1 MGKIIG
7 IALLGI
13 VCAACF
19 LISFFQW
26 REKGPVFN
34 NAYLYAGEETRREM
48 NKKPYY
54 RQSAVVFLLMG
65 IAFGV
70 CAAEVALT
78 SGWLF
83 YAAAAV
89 TLGMVVY
96 VIVSSVKINQKR

>member
-54 RQSAVVFLLMG
+54 RQSAIVFFLLGFSFLMFGLNLIAGWSIFMILGACG
-65 IAFGV
+65 ILGTLA
-70 CAAEVALT
+70 
-78 SGWLF
+78 
-83 YAAAAV
+83 YA
-89 TLGMVVY
+89 
-96 VIVSSVKINQKR
+96 VISSVLLR

>member
-1 MGKIIG
+1 
-7 IALLGI
+7 
-13 VCAACF
+13 
-19 LISFFQW
+19 
-26 REKGPVFN
+26 
-34 NAYLYAGEETRREM
+34 
-48 NKKPYY
+48 
-54 RQSAVVFLLMG
+54 MG

>member
-34 NAYLYAGEETRREM
+34 NAYLYAGEE
-48 NKKPYY
+48 K
-54 RQSAVVFLLMG
+54 
-65 IAFGV
+65 
-70 CAAEVALT
+70 
-78 SGWLF
+78 
-83 YAAAAV
+83 
-89 TLGMVVY
+89 
-96 VIVSSVKINQKR
+96 